1 MGASGTFEDPEQEQ
15 QLGIFTQSFSALLK
29 FYTKLLSF
37 IMIFQ
42 RSDDTA
48 RFRDSGAQHRFRR
61 VLVFSAPRPRLG
73 FVFYILYIPTQ
84 TRASLSVGL
93 PARLFVCL
101 FRSVCFFVSLFLC
114 FLHYSDRDSGSSFIY
129 YSLQEQ
135 IRFSVEWSPWRT
147 WRPTTPRRS
156 SRTAPSLLAGTR
168 SRFKNTRGS
177 CVSACLS
184 TAWPYSKC
192 FKARPSHH
200 HLLWAAPTPRRLM
213 SSLSRNGNRRAKIS
227 GVFYF
232 LPHLA
237 PRTTPL
243 RSSRESG
250 QKMER
255 GMDRWRGRL
264 SLRIA
269 AATLRRPK
277 GRARR
282 NSHKDGARPGLRRLI
297 FRPGRVP

>member
-1 MGASGTFEDPEQEQ
+1 MRR
-15 QLGIFTQSFSALLK
+15 IFTGLSTQKKTINSTTRTDCAWYHALYNSGGAHILDTQRVCSVGLTTASANLYRLLREHHRIFFTGFELSFQRGARNGNLRGPGGGAAAEN
-29 FYTKLLSF
+29 FYTKPLCC
-37 IMIFQ
+37 IFYSTQ
-42 RSDDTA
+42 R
-48 RFRDSGAQHRFRR
+48 
-61 VLVFSAPRPRLG
+61 FSA
-73 FVFYILYIPTQ
+73 
-84 TRASLSVGL
+84 S
-93 PARLFVCL
+93 
-101 FRSVCFFVSLFLC
+101 FFLFLFC
-114 FLHYSDRDSGSSFIY
+114 FCSTAEGASA
-129 YSLQEQ
+129 
-135 IRFSVEWSPWRT
+135 FSVEWSPWRA
-147 WRPTTPRRS
+147 WRPTTPKRS
-156 SRTAPSLLAGTR
+156 SRTAPSLPAGGKM
-168 SRFKNTRGS
+168 RFTNTRARRA
-177 CVSACLS
+177 SACLS
-184 TAWPYSKC
+184 TASQCSRC
-192 FKARPSHH
+192 FKAKSSHH
-200 HLLWAAPTPRRLM
+200 LQLWAAPTPRRLM